1 MPPRKASFI
10 SFRLLPSSSRLS
22 DLSRAEM
29 SDLRLPILIRPQQPS
44 LLNMTAMSYMAGPA
58 DGFFFKASVH
68 SKKIEYK
75 QASDPSPCEIY
86 GGMLDAEDLDQKN

>member
-1 MPPRKASFI
+1 M
-10 SFRLLPSSSRLS
+10 SRRVS
-22 DLSRAEM
+22 TE
-29 SDLRLPILIRPQQPS
+29 
-44 LLNMTAMSYMAGPA
+44 TVKY
-58 DGFFFKASVH
+58 DGYVVYGGSGGRVFFKTSVH